1 MDEEIKIGLD
11 FGTHQTKICIQ
22 IIPDEGHGLPEYE
35 FMKFADLMGEVHYFI
50 PSVVQ
55 INKDDTL
62 SYGYCDPN
70 NEKEQTDRP
79 ILRQVTPD
87 VIEDIDEEADNLFFK
102 YAPDSVPDVESLTAL
117 RRMLEKKNA
126 FEQAFYEKNRLLAQE
141 EYEKALESFH
151 HQRNVFRY
159 FKQATFAEYPW
170 EGKYAPQLL
179 CVWYLTYIIFLL
191 EERFGQNFSINMG
204 VPTDD
209 KTFEQKKRLAVQI
222 LSSAY
227 HLVEKVYQ
235 NDMDSFLKE
244 KVDSLQEKTILY
256 DYSDEDKEEYKIN
269 VFPEAYASLIGLT
282 SRGKLSEGM
291 SINADI
297 GGGTTDVS
305 FFIINDGLPKIYKY
319 WSIPR
324 GLNYIAE
331 QSGFDY
337 SEGDFM
343 RKAHEDIIEKFNNKK
358 KELVYN
364 LELELLSLLR
374 KYNTGIDKSRLN
386 EALKDRILVYNGG
399 GSIYPSIATP
409 IFHFTDVKTVNSDL
423 WTEEIM
429 HEKNSVMKLANI
441 LTTSFG
447 LSLSDDDQNVVLC
460 DFNSLF
466 KEHSK
471 ERSNEK
477 EEIDKDVC

>member
-22 IIPDEGHGLPEYE
+22 MTPNEGVGLPEYE
-35 FMKFADLMGEVHYFI
+35 FMKFENLNGEALFFI
-50 PSVVQ
+50 PSVIQ

-62 SYGYCDPN
+62 SYGYCDSN
-70 NEKEQTDRP
+70 NEKEQMDRP
-79 ILRQVTPD
+79 KLRQVTP
-87 VIEDIDEEADNLFFK
+87 VEIVNVDEEAKALFSK
-102 YAPDSVPDVESLTAL
+102 YSPDSMPDEENLTAL
-117 RRMLEKKNA
+117 RKMLEKKVVIDR
-126 FEQAFYEKNRLLAQE
+126 ELYEKDRVLAQT
-141 EYEKALESFH
+141 EYEKALESYH

-170 EGKYAPQLL
+170 EAKYDPKLL
-179 CVWYLTYIIFLL
+179 CVWYLAYIIFLL
-191 EERFGQNFSINMG
+191 EERFDENFSINFG

-209 KTFEQKKRLAVQI
+209 TTFDQKKRLAVQI

-227 HLVEKVYQ
+227 YLVEKVYQ
-235 NDMDSFLKE
+235 KDINLFLKE
-244 KVDSLQEKTILY
+244 KVDSLQEKTILF

-305 FFIINDGLPKIYKY
+305 FFIINDGMPKIYKY

-337 SEGDFM
+337 SEGAFM
-343 RKAHEDIIEKFNNKK
+343 SKAHEDIIEKFNNKK

-364 LELELLSLLR
+364 LEHELLCLLR

-386 EALKDRILVYNGG
+386 EALSDRILVYNGG

-409 IFHFTDVKTVNSDL
+409 ILHFTDVKTVNSDL

-429 HEKNSVMKLANI
+429 HEKDMVMKIANI

-447 LSLSDDDQNVVLC
+447 LSVSEDDHNVVLC

>member
-11 FGTHQTKICIQ
+11 FGTHQTKICFQ
-22 IIPDEGHGLPEYE
+22 ITPDEGHGLPEYE
-35 FMKFADLMGEVHYFI
+35 FMKFEDLKGETHFFI

-79 ILRQVTPD
+79 KLSQVTPV
-87 VIEDIDEEADNLFFK
+87 VIVDIDEEAENLFSK
-102 YAPDSVPDVESLTAL
+102 YSTNGIPDEESLTAL
-117 RRMLEKKNA
+117 RTMLEKKVVLDR
-126 FEQAFYEKNRLLAQE
+126 ELYEKDSVLAQT
-141 EYEKALESFH
+141 EYEKALETYH

-170 EGKYAPQLL
+170 KAKYDPKLL
-179 CVWYLTYIIFLL
+179 CVWYLAYIIFLL
-191 EERFGQNFSINMG
+191 EERFDDNFSINFG

-209 KTFEQKKRLAVQI
+209 TTFEQKKKLAVQI

-227 HLVEKVYQ
+227 YLVEKVYQ
-235 NDMDSFLKE
+235 KDINTFLRE
-244 KVDSLQEKTILY
+244 KIDTLLEKTTIF
-256 DYSDEDKEEYKIN
+256 DYSDDDKEEYKIS

-305 FFIINDGLPKIYKY
+305 FFIINDGIPKIYKY

-358 KELVYN
+358 KELVYK
-364 LELELLSLLR
+364 LELELLGLLR
-374 KYNTGIDKSRLN
+374 KYNTGIDKSELN
-386 EALKDRILVYNGG
+386 KALNDRILVYNGG

-429 HEKNSVMKLANI
+429 HDKNKVMKLASI

-447 LSLSDDDQNVVLC
+447 LSVSEDDQNVVLC